1 MTRVVEDP
9 SALRP
14 PGETQEEDVADSL
27 FERWLARPG
36 ASRRRMRA
44 APALP
49 TAPPLGDDLADA
61 WFK

>member
-14 PGETQEEDVADSL
+14 PGETREEDVADSL

-36 ASRRRMRA
+36 ASRPRIRA
-44 APALP
+44 APERPAV
-49 TAPPLGDDLADA
+49 PPLGDDLADA
-61 WFK
+61 WFR